1 MSGYATCITCAE
13 RLLREIESDLE
24 SPGLTTLE
32 TLDLLYMRWLAQRLL
47 HKAKA
52 RAKRAGSRRD
62 LTPCQDHYG
71 HRRIPA

>member
-47 HKAKA
+47 HKARA
-52 RAKRAGSRRD
+52 RAKHLGTRRD

>member
-1 MSGYATCITCAE
+1 MSGYATCISCAE

-47 HKAKA
+47 HKARA
-52 RAKRAGSRRD
+52 RARSAGTRRD
-62 LTPCQDHYG
+62 LTPCRDRYG
-71 HRRIPA
+71 IRRLA